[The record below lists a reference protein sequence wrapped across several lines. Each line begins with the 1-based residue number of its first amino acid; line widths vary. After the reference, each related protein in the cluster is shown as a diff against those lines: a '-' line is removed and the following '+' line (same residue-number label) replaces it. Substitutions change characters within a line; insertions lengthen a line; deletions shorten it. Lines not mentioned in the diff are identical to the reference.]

1 MCGGLRAGRPRLRGG
16 ETSLRLLDVI
26 PETRYAKTVDGVHIA
41 YQVRGDGPVDL
52 VYVMQYANN
61 LEVVAEHPR
70 QARFLDRI
78 ASFSRLIMF
87 DKRGTGLSDRRQTPD
102 LEMRA
107 DDLRAVLD
115 AVGSE
120 RAVLFGESE
129 GGSLVAFFAA
139 AHPQ

>member
-1 MCGGLRAGRPRLRGG
+1 M
-16 ETSLRLLDVI
+16 I

-70 QARFLDRI
+70 AARFLDRI

-107 DDLRAVLD
+107 DDLRVILD
-115 AVGSE
+115 HQDS
-120 RAVLFGESE
+120 RLCCHRSSCE
-129 GGSLVAFFAA
+129 GLSGRPKKGRVKG
-139 AHPQ
+139 

>member
-1 MCGGLRAGRPRLRGG
+1 MGAGLRAGRPRLRGG
-16 ETSLRLLDVI
+16 ETPRRLLDVI

-70 QARFLDRI
+70 AARFLDRL

-102 LEMRA
+102 LGKIGRA
-107 DDLRAVLD
+107 ACRDR
-115 AVGSE
+115 GE
-120 RAVLFGESE
+120 RG
-129 GGSLVAFFAA
+129 
-139 AHPQ
+139 